1 MKKTTLL
8 LAACCLALTIVIA
21 QQHFIKTDLS
31 TLAEESKLVKAGPND
46 IYIHK
51 KGMGQSVVFVSDI
64 GDDHKAWLPLQDS
77 LSAFA
82 QTISYDRAG
91 LGKSG
96 LKSSNKD
103 LPSMAR
109 ELRKVLESAKAN
121 KPYILTGVSFGCQV
135 IKQFAA
141 MFPDEVKGLVFIDP
155 AINEQK
161 LHLTLPESVWQKRE
175 NLINSSRPKVGA
187 AREAEIEALN
197 RNCAIADDITI
208 LPEVPAV
215 LFSSTKLDTTLPG
228 NIEAQ
233 TIKMQTHELWVSHLK
248 NAERLAI
255 EEYPA
260 DILANKSSLVIDR
273 IKKMLE

>member
-21 QQHFIKTDLS
+21 QQHFIKTDLA
-31 TLAEESKLVKAGPND
+31 TLAEENKLVKAGPND

-51 KGMGQSVVFVSDI
+51 KGMGQTVVFVSDI

-96 LKSSNKD
+96 FKSSGKD
-103 LPSMAR
+103 LASMAR
-109 ELRKVLESAKAN
+109 ELKKVLESAKAN
-121 KPYILTGVSFGCQV
+121 KPYILAGVSFGCQV

-141 MFPDEVKGLVFIDP
+141 MFPDEVKAIVFIDP

-161 LHLTLPESVWQKRE
+161 LHLTLPDSVWEQRQ
-175 NLINSSRPKVGA
+175 NLINSSRLKVGA

-197 RNCAIADDITI
+197 RNCAVADDITI

-215 LFSSTKLDTTLPG
+215 LFSSTKLDTSLPG
-228 NIEAQ
+228 NIEAL
-233 TIKMQTHELWVSHLK
+233 TIKMQTHELWVSHMK

-260 DILANKSSLVIDR
+260 DILANKSSLLIDH
-273 IKKMLE
+273 IKKMLD